1 MVIMTVLTPVS
12 IIGREPCPL
21 LHPCPSL
28 SIPAIAER
36 LGAVAPPDAGVLAP
50 ALGVALSKV
59 TDPRKARG
67 IRHRFVV
74 LLTVTVDPPVIV
86 LLTLSRDQLDRGS
99 DMRGVSAALSAALIR
114 RPGHAGGGQR
124 R

>member
-1 MVIMTVLTPVS
+1 MPAAA
-12 IIGREPCPL
+12 
-21 LHPCPSL
+21 SL

-36 LGAVAPPDAGVLAP
+36 LGAVALPDAGVLAP

-99 DMRGVSAALSAALIR
+99 DMRGAVRGADPSS
-114 RPGHAGGGQR
+114 GHAGGGQR